1 MKDLKDLVRP
11 NVWNMKPYSSARD
24 EFQGNASVFLDANEN
39 PFNRPYNRYPDP
51 LQWELKKKIAE
62 IKGVKRE
69 SIFLGNGSDEP
80 IDLII
85 RAFCEPSIDSVVS
98 IDPSYGMYEV
108 AANVNNVEF
117 KKIKLDGKFD
127 LDTDSLLEAA
137 NDWVKVIF
145 LCSPN
150 NPTGNNL
157 SRDRLYKVLNTF
169 QGIVVI
175 DEAYSDFSIEPS
187 FLSELDKFPN
197 LIVLQTMSKAWGAA
211 RNPIGDG
218 FCFS

>member
-1 MKDLKDLVRP
+1 M
-11 NVWNMKPYSSARD
+11 
-24 EFQGNASVFLDANEN
+24 G
-39 PFNRPYNRYPDP
+39 
-51 LQWELKKKIAE
+51 AE
-62 IKGVKRE
+62 EEDCGDQRGETRIYLPGERKRRTDR
-69 SIFLGNGSDEP
+69 SDY
-80 IDLII
+80 

-187 FLSELDKFPN
+187 FLNELDKFPN

>member
-1 MKDLKDLVRP
+1 M
-11 NVWNMKPYSSARD
+11 
-24 EFQGNASVFLDANEN
+24 QT
-39 PFNRPYNRYPDP
+39 
-51 LQWELKKKIAE
+51 
-62 IKGVKRE
+62 
-69 SIFLGNGSDEP
+69 
-80 IDLII
+80 
-85 RAFCEPSIDSVVS
+85 
-98 IDPSYGMYEV
+98 
-108 AANVNNVEF
+108 
-117 KKIKLDGKFD
+117 
-127 LDTDSLLEAA
+127 DTDSLLEAA

-197 LIVLQTMSKAWGAA
+197 LIDTFSFPTDIFEAAKAPF
-211 RNPIGDG
+211 NVQL
-218 FCFS
+218 SVTTY